1 MTSAPKAILFDLDD
15 TLTDR
20 HASLTKYAREF
31 RLAFDEHLHAM
42 SETHLLRV
50 MIAADA
56 SGYAAR
62 EDLFGA
68 LQAQLPWGSVPPLRT
83 LAQHWESGFPLATV
97 ARAGAL
103 EALLALRERG
113 VLLGIVTNGH
123 IRIQRPKIEH
133 LGLAERVDC
142 VVISEEVGYHKPD
155 ARVFARALSS
165 LGCAG
170 EEAWFVG
177 DHPRNDI
184 VGAAA
189 AGLKPIWLAGIH
201 PWPHELPRP
210 ERSIDSLADLLGA
223 DLLGLAAP
231 GTCTLRKQS

>member
-1 MTSAPKAILFDLDD
+1 MTSAPRAILFDLDD

-20 HASLTKYAREF
+20 HASLTQYARDF
-31 RLAFDEHLHAM
+31 RLAFDAQLQAV

-56 SGYAAR
+56 RGYAAR
-62 EDLFGA
+62 EALFAA
-68 LQAQLPWGSVPPLRT
+68 LRTQLPWGTVPPVRT
-83 LAQHWESGFPLATV
+83 LAQHWESGFPLASV
-97 ARAGAL
+97 AREGAL

-123 IRIQRPKIEH
+123 TRIQRPKIEQ
-133 LGLAERVDC
+133 LGLAQRVDC

-155 ARVFARALSS
+155 ARVFARALQS
-165 LGCAG
+165 LGCTG
-170 EEAWFVG
+170 EQAWFVG

-184 VGAAA
+184 AGAAA
-189 AGLKPIWLAGIH
+189 AGLTPIWLSGIH
-201 PWPHELPRP
+201 PWPDELPQP
-210 ERSIDSLADLLGA
+210 QRSIGCLA

-231 GTCTLRKQS
+231 GACTLREP

>member
-1 MTSAPKAILFDLDD
+1 MGSGPKAVQFDLDD

-20 HASLTKYAREF
+20 RASLVKYARDF
-31 RLAFDEHLHAM
+31 QLAFHEDLHAV

-62 EDLFGA
+62 EELFAA
-68 LQAQLPWGSVPPLRT
+68 LRTQLPWGSVPPLRT
-83 LAQHWESGFPLATV
+83 LAQHWESGFPPATV
-97 ARAGAL
+97 AREGAL
-103 EALLALRERG
+103 EALLTLRERG
-113 VLLGIVTNGH
+113 ILLGIVTNGH

-133 LGLAERVDC
+133 LGLAQRVDC

-155 ARVFARALSS
+155 VRVFERALPA
-165 LGCAG
+165 LGCVG
-170 EEAWFVG
+170 PEAWFVG

-189 AGLKPIWLAGIH
+189 AGLKPIWLTGIH
-201 PWPHELPRP
+201 PWPGELPQP
-210 ERSIDSLADLLGA
+210 ERSIDSLADLLE
-223 DLLGLAAP
+223 LAAS
-231 GTCTLRKQS
+231 GTCTLRES

>member
-1 MTSAPKAILFDLDD
+1 MTSGPKAILFDLDD

-20 HASLTKYAREF
+20 PASLTRYARDF
-31 RLAFDEHLHAM
+31 RLAFHEHLHEV
-42 SETHLLRV
+42 SDTHLLRV

-62 EDLFGA
+62 EELFAA
-68 LQAQLPWGSVPPLRT
+68 LQTQLPWRSVPPLRT

-97 ARAGAL
+97 AREGAL
-103 EALLALRERG
+103 EALLVLRERG

-133 LGLAERVDC
+133 LGLVQRVDC

-155 ARVFARALSS
+155 ARVFARALQS

-170 EEAWFVG
+170 DEEVWFVG

-184 VGAAA
+184 AGAAA
-189 AGLKPIWLAGIH
+189 AGLRPIWLTGIH
-201 PWPHELPRP
+201 PWPEELPQP
-210 ERSIDSLADLLGA
+210 ERAIDSLADLLR
-223 DLLGLAAP
+223 LAA
-231 GTCTLRKQS
+231 

>member
-1 MTSAPKAILFDLDD
+1 MTSGPKAILFDLDD

-20 HASLTKYAREF
+20 RASLTKYARGF
-31 RLAFDEHLHAM
+31 RSAFHEHLHAV

-62 EDLFGA
+62 EGLFTA
-68 LQAQLPWGSVPPLRT
+68 LRTQLPWGSVPALPT
-83 LAQHWESGFPLATV
+83 LAQHWESGFPRATV
-97 ARAGAL
+97 AREGAL
-103 EALLALRERG
+103 EALQALRERG

-133 LGLAERVDC
+133 LGLIQRVDC
-142 VVISEEVGYHKPD
+142 VVISEQVGYHKPD
-155 ARVFARALSS
+155 ARVFARALES
-165 LGCAG
+165 LSCVG

-189 AGLKPIWLAGIH
+189 AGLRPIWLTGID
-201 PWPHELPRP
+201 PWPEELPQP
-210 ERSIDSLADLLGA
+210 ERSIDSLADLLGLA
-223 DLLGLAAP
+223 DP
-231 GTCTLRKQS
+231 GACTLRD